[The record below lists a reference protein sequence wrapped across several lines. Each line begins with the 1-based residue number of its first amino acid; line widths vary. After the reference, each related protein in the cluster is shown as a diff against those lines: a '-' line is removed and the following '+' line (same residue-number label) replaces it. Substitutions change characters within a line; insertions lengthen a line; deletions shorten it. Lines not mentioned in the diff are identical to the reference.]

1 MVEMPRT
8 FKLYEELEEG
18 EKGLG
23 DGLISYGL
31 ADANDQEMS
40 NWSCSIIGPQNTA
53 FDQRFYNIMIY
64 CGENYPKQAPTV
76 RFTSKIN
83 LPCVNGNNGQVTLP
97 GKVANWNGASHGIKD
112 ILGAIKQEMLNN
124 KRLQQPPEGTF

>member
-40 NWSCSIIGPQNTA
+40 NWSCSIIGP
-53 FDQRFYNIMIY
+53 
-64 CGENYPKQAPTV
+64 
-76 RFTSKIN
+76 
-83 LPCVNGNNGQVTLP
+83 
-97 GKVANWNGASHGIKD
+97 
-112 ILGAIKQEMLNN
+112 
-124 KRLQQPPEGTF
+124 